1 MTSDFKQHFIIVI
14 TVGVNYDIVDML
26 WKTLYLVVYNELFN
40 KE

>member
-26 WKTLYLVVYNELFN
+26 WKNIVSSSL
-40 KE
+40 